1 MHKKR
6 LPRLQGDTA
15 GPEEVHGASAVSA
28 SGTWLSDPDSTL
40 GSIDTE
46 PRPDLPVRG
55 PRTVTV
61 KENCKKR
68 LFQRA
73 GHGARVVDLNFLK
86 PEKRAGRMISGGRSP
101 KNAFPS
107 LCRGVFAAI
116 LACRPLAACPKVG
129 VG

>member
-15 GPEEVHGASAVSA
+15 GPEEVHGAPAVSA
-28 SGTWLSDPDSTL
+28 SGTWLSDPDTL
-40 GSIDTE
+40 GPGLIDTE
-46 PRPDLPVRG
+46 PRPDLRG

-73 GHGARVVDLNFLK
+73 GHAARVVDLNF
-86 PEKRAGRMISGGRSP
+86 
-101 KNAFPS
+101 F
-107 LCRGVFAAI
+107 
-116 LACRPLAACPKVG
+116 
-129 VG
+129 